1 MFEILGEFILKFE
14 TKRLYLRGKIMKK
27 IYLEKRKI
35 TYFFIFSPIL
45 FIIYSIPIMMLTFLI
60 AYMVLSNSPQTLNSP
75 ETSEYSVVFV
85 DNHMPFHQLETL
97 PINIALISPVFF
109 YIIVKI
115 ITRKKEKDE
124 RITNFAKM
132 WLIGEISFVLWS
144 CLNIVMLIIMII
156 CYIISFIVAPKE
168 EKNEEII
175 EEEK

>member
-1 MFEILGEFILKFE
+1 
-14 TKRLYLRGKIMKK
+14 MKK

-45 FIIYSIPIMMLTFLI
+45 FIIYLMPIMMITLLI
-60 AYMVLSNSPQTLNSP
+60 DYMIVSNSPQALNYT
-75 ETSEYSVVFV
+75 ETSEVSYMCSHSIEISDLTV
-85 DNHMPFHQLETL
+85 DF
-97 PINIALISPVFF
+97 IVPVFF

-124 RITNFAKM
+124 GITNFAKM

-144 CLNIVMLIIMII
+144 CLNIIMLIIMII
-156 CYIISFIVAPKE
+156 CYIISFIFTPKE

>member
-1 MFEILGEFILKFE
+1 
-14 TKRLYLRGKIMKK
+14 MKK

-45 FIIYSIPIMMLTFLI
+45 FIIYSIPIMMLTLLI

-75 ETSEYSVVFV
+75 ETSEDGVVFV

-97 PINIALISPVFF
+97 PINIALIVPVLF

-115 ITRKKEKDE
+115 ITGKKEKDE
-124 RITNFAKM
+124 GITNFAKM

-168 EKNEEII
+168 EKNKEII